1 MKKQKSIAST
11 LRLAL
16 SSNTFFWLVIGLFLL
31 QAGWLAVSASF
42 PMLYDEYF
50 HLSYIDMFSDQ
61 YSPVISSQSPEE
73 LARFSDLT
81 RNPQLLYHYILSYPY
96 RAIAST
102 IDSFYVSV
110 TLLRI
115 INVIMVAGGL
125 IGYKKLFDRVLHR
138 PIVSNLTVLFLT
150 LLPVFIFVSAHIN
163 YDNLVFL
170 ITPILLLKVIE
181 LLDKKSIDSR
191 KLLAILSLMI
201 FGILIKLSFAVI
213 SLVCLIFIVYNSVKK
228 RQKLKTKS
236 LSGSIKIYTL
246 IPYIFIFLLLS
257 TMIFE
262 RYIINA
268 IQYRSIVPSC
278 IAVHDNEACERFRY
292 TRRATEAKTAF
303 DLSDRTPENIVIYTK
318 DIWLPFIVEGA
329 TIVGTQYSFEDLD
342 TQVAYSK
349 TVRTGANPLSLI
361 STYMWIFLALSILFI
376 AYSFREL
383 LATKH
388 FRLLSITFIAVT
400 LTLLVYYN
408 YSSYVRLG
416 QAFAVQLRYLLIVM
430 PIFVY
435 YAIFGFSIAV
445 KRPVYKVAAF
455 SFFIFIMSQGGGIL
469 AYIVSSDYN
478 WYWQRETI
486 VDINLYIKD
495 KVEPY
500 ILNSDGVTEG
510 FNVE

>member
-1 MKKQKSIAST
+1 M
-11 LRLAL
+11 
-16 SSNTFFWLVIGLFLL
+16 
-31 QAGWLAVSASF
+31 
-42 PMLYDEYF
+42 
-50 HLSYIDMFSDQ
+50 
-61 YSPVISSQSPEE
+61 
-73 LARFSDLT
+73 
-81 RNPQLLYHYILSYPY
+81 
-96 RAIAST
+96 
-102 IDSFYVSV
+102 
-110 TLLRI
+110 
-115 INVIMVAGGL
+115 
-125 IGYKKLFDRVLHR
+125 
-138 PIVSNLTVLFLT
+138 
-150 LLPVFIFVSAHIN
+150 
-163 YDNLVFL
+163 
-170 ITPILLLKVIE
+170 
-181 LLDKKSIDSR
+181 
-191 KLLAILSLMI
+191 
-201 FGILIKLSFAVI
+201 
-213 SLVCLIFIVYNSVKK
+213 
-228 RQKLKTKS
+228 
-236 LSGSIKIYTL
+236 
-246 IPYIFIFLLLS
+246 
-257 TMIFE
+257 
-262 RYIINA
+262 
-268 IQYRSIVPSC
+268 
-278 IAVHDNEACERFRY
+278 
-292 TRRATEAKTAF
+292 
-303 DLSDRTPENIVIYTK
+303 SDRTPENIVIYTK